1 MPGPLPNILQDGVRH
16 GVTGIR
22 LEGNE
27 RLVTVLHAI
36 STAVVALIVLGVV
49 NRRTPVLHQRLM
61 TTAFVL
67 DLALVLYIETTR
79 HAVERVVGPAGP
91 LVWFHAAVSTAVL
104 GLYVAQLRL
113 GRQLLAGR
121 SASRRVHVALGLTF
135 LLCRGLNYATAFLV
149 SAPAQPMSAYA
160 ATPTSI
166 PAELAA
172 PATSQE

>member
-1 MPGPLPNILQDGVRH
+1 MPRPLPNILQDGVRC
-16 GVTGIR
+16 GVSGVR
-22 LEGNE
+22 REGNE

-121 SASRRVHVALGLTF
+121 TASRRVHVALGLTF

-149 SAPAQPMSAYA
+149 SAPAPAVTAYA
-160 ATPTSI
+160 AAPTSV
-166 PAELAA
+166 PAGLVP
-172 PATSQE
+172 PAITEE